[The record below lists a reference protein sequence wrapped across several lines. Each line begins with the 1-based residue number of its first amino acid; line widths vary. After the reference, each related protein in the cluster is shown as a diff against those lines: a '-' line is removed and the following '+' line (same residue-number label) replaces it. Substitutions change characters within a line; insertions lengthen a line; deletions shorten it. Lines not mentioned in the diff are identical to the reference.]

1 MQKEAGLG
9 KGAERGCNGG
19 IAWGRLNPEVHLFS
33 GGPKSGPEGRRTAQ
47 SVAASALFCLI
58 YLDSSSANHLQDR
71 EKDFEGVCLVLS
83 VKGASMS
90 LLR

>member
-33 GGPKSGPEGRRTAQ
+33 GG
-47 SVAASALFCLI
+47 ASCW
-58 YLDSSSANHLQDR
+58 
-71 EKDFEGVCLVLS
+71 
-83 VKGASMS
+83 
-90 LLR
+90 LRPRWTKVRA